1 MLVDSIGFS
10 GTFNSV
16 GASYMLIAAAN
27 FMFVKEI
34 ERPVQPC
41 VPSPQAGSAAP
52 AAAQPSVETEASPK
66 VSVFRQWRRLAKNK
80 DVLNITLLNGGY
92 WFVLSGSQMT
102 ILPLILVGDDFGFS
116 ASMVG
121 SVFAG
126 MSAIGVVMT
135 PLAARLIDSVGQV
148 QAIIPACVIVGGAMA
163 LAPTVSDPFGFLG
176 LVAAWTTA
184 GTVLSAAPTAFITD
198 NVAESDRGQALALLR
213 TGGDIGMLSG
223 SVSSGIVAQLVSQ
236 PETIQFNGMALLGLT
251 VFSGV
256 RLYRRLGI

>member
-16 GASYMLIAAAN
+16 GATYMLIAAAN

-34 ERPVQPC
+34 TRTVKAPISPAPVVGTAEVSEDETTP
-41 VPSPQAGSAAP
+41 PTP
-52 AAAQPSVETEASPK
+52 PSVLS
-66 VSVFRQWRRLAKNK
+66 QWRRLVKNK
-80 DVLNITLLNGGY
+80 GVLNITLLNGGY

-102 ILPLILVGDDFGFS
+102 ILPLILVSDDFGFS

-135 PLAARLIDSVGQV
+135 PLAARIIDSIGQV
-148 QAIIPACVIVGGAMA
+148 RAIIPACFVIGGAMA
-163 LAPTVSDPFGFLG
+163 LVPTVSDPFAFLSF
-176 LVAAWTTA
+176 VAAWTTA
-184 GTVLSAAPTAFITD
+184 GTILSAAPTAFITD

-213 TGGDIGMLSG
+213 TGGDVGMLAG
-223 SVSSGIVAQLVSQ
+223 SVSSGIVAQMLSQ
-236 PETIQFNGMALLGLT
+236 PETIQFNGIALICLT
-251 VFSGV
+251 TFTGF
-256 RLYRRLGI
+256 RLYRNLTK